1 MATLT
6 NTNSKSVF
14 TVVYC
19 AGNQFE
25 DKFVASISD
34 FEDGGFC
41 DLNPALKMS
50 EDAAIALK
58 AELEDYVRTSGKFSQ
73 ESIDAMDEH
82 EWGFHIEEFSLP
94 EDDEDEDAECI
105 EIG

>member
-6 NTNSKSVF
+6 NNNSKSVF

-34 FEDGGFC
+34 FEDGGFIELS
-41 DLNPALKMS
+41 DAMMMS
-50 EDAAIALK
+50 EDAALALK
-58 AELEDYVRTSGKFSQ
+58 AELEEYVRTSGKFSQ
-73 ESIDAMDEH
+73 ESIDAMESH
-82 EWGFHIEEFSLP
+82 EWGFRIDETELP
-94 EDDEDEDAECI
+94 EEDEDEDAEK
-105 EIG
+105 

>member
-1 MATLT
+1 MTTLA
-6 NTNSKSVF
+6 NNNSKSVF

-19 AGNQFE
+19 AGNRFE

-41 DLNPALKMS
+41 DCEEGMMMS
-50 EDAAIALK
+50 EGEAIALK

-73 ESIDAMDEH
+73 ESIDAMEEH
-82 EWGFHIEEFSLP
+82 EWGFRIDEMELP
-94 EDDEDEDAECI
+94 EDDEDAEN
-105 EIG
+105 E